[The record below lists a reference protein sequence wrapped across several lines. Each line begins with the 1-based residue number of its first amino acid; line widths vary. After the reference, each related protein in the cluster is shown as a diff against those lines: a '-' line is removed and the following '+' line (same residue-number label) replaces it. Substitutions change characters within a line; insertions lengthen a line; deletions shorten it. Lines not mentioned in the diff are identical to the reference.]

1 MLTTTTGIVS
11 RPMAIRSN
19 SRRGGILG
27 GPVDGPERLAAR
39 FPACE
44 ASPGLPV
51 AHRSSGFAGLVVA
64 LDGDVVV
71 VAGQTGL
78 EKRFPNAPGSFSVGG
93 QAVHLVAPAEA
104 TVVSGTG
111 ALSGGRVSLN
121 RRTASGS
128 RAVVGAKA
136 RVAQPS
142 RILVEGVHDAE
153 LVEKVWGDDL
163 RLEGVV
169 VERLDGVDHL
179 ADVVAE
185 FSPGPDRR
193 LGVLVDHLVAGSK
206 EARLAGEVRHPHVL
220 VTGTPYVDVWQAVRP
235 AAAGIAAW
243 PTVPRG
249 VPWKDGV
256 CAALGAKEP
265 GAFWRK
271 LLGGVST
278 WKDLETPFVRA
289 VEQLIDFVTDPAAA
303 DPAPPDRRRAAAAE
317 WFD

>member
-1 MLTTTTGIVS
+1 MHTTTTGIVS
-11 RPMAIRSN
+11 RPMAIPSS

-44 ASPGLPV
+44 AAPGLAV
-51 AHRSSGFAGLVVA
+51 AHRSSGFAGRVVA
-64 LDGDVVV
+64 LDGDDVV
-71 VAGQTGL
+71 VAGLTGL
-78 EKRFPNAPGSFSVGG
+78 EKRFRNAPGSFSVGG
-93 QAVHLVAPAEA
+93 QAVHLVAPAA
-104 TVVSGTG
+104 PKAAAS
-111 ALSGGRVSLN
+111 LSGGRVS
-121 RRTASGS
+121 RTGRTASGS
-128 RAVVGAKA
+128 RAVLGAKA

-179 ADVVAE
+179 AGVVAE
-185 FSPGPDRR
+185 FAPGPGRR

-206 EARLAGEVRHPHVL
+206 ESRLAAEVRHPHVL

-235 AAAGIAAW
+235 AGAGISAW
-243 PTVPRG
+243 PSVPKG

-256 CAALGAKEP
+256 CAALGVAEP

-271 LLGGVST
+271 LLGAVGS

-303 DPAPPDRRRAAAAE
+303 DPAPRDRRREAAAE